1 MFLVSEEVF
10 AEVCADQ
17 GVQLNDEFAVEASWT
32 KDDLDFPYRDYY
44 MPTDMIEHA
53 AWAGRILRRHPDE
66 KLATGVIKVA
76 DTPLAEDLAARLVVG
91 MINDSIEHPEPALGA
106 ISKIDTD
113 SKRVGTCETAEPQF
127 VATLMHI
134 AKAPPDEVLPAEIF
148 VADDTPVLIRKF
160 LGEASA
166 LLLKDVAIN
175 NICYRRGA
183 LMSMVARGD
192 TSGPGVTDG
201 NMHVRNFSDI
211 EQLAFMRPSFF
222 SFPIPF
228 RRLVFDE
235 YFTFTPEDME
245 APDEKFVPERR
256 LMADLP
262 AVWPQ
267 VIAQDAVRRLKGVT
281 A

>member
-134 AKAPPDEVLPAEIF
+134 AKVPYVHVSISHARAASVPSSYHTHQGTAS
-148 VADDTPVLIRKF
+148 VAYVID
-160 LGEASA
+160 
-166 LLLKDVAIN
+166 
-175 NICYRRGA
+175 CY
-183 LMSMVARGD
+183 V
-192 TSGPGVTDG
+192 
-201 NMHVRNFSDI
+201 F
-211 EQLAFMRPSFF
+211 EQ
-222 SFPIPF
+222 
-228 RRLVFDE
+228 E
-235 YFTFTPEDME
+235 C
-245 APDEKFVPERR
+245 
-256 LMADLP
+256 
-262 AVWPQ
+262 
-267 VIAQDAVRRLKGVT
+267 
-281 A
+281 